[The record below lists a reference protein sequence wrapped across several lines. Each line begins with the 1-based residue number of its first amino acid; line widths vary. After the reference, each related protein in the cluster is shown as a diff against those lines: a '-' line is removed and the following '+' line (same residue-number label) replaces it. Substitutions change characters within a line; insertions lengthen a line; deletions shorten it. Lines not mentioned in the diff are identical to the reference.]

1 MKPKDSALSIQ
12 PGVEPSAAPANEP
25 AKRRR
30 RPRLSREQYVNG
42 VLAGDRTI
50 LAQAIT
56 LIESLRPED
65 SPLAQEILE
74 ACLPHTGRSI
84 RVGITGVPGVGKS
97 TFIEALG
104 TYLTKERGE
113 RTAVLAVDPSSQ
125 ISSGSILGDKTRM
138 EGLAN
143 DPLAFIRPSPSG
155 GSLGG
160 VARRTRETLLLC
172 EAAGFQ
178 NVLVETVGVG
188 QSETVVRA
196 MVDFFLLLMLPGAGD
211 ELQGMKRGIIELT
224 DLIAINKADGNDRTR
239 AQVARREYE
248 NALHLLPASAT
259 GWVPRVVTCSAQARE
274 GISEVW
280 EVVLEHNLWLR
291 QQGLLETVRREQ
303 VRRWM
308 DEMIR
313 AELLRR
319 FRSHP
324 LVRERWPQIEREVV
338 EGRLSSFRA
347 VEQLLDFYDK
357 AK

>member
-1 MKPKDSALSIQ
+1 LKPKDSALSIQ
-12 PGVEPSAAPANEP
+12 PGVESTAAPADTP
-25 AKRRR
+25 TKRRR
-30 RPRLSREQYVNG
+30 RPRLSREEYVNG
-42 VLAGDRTI
+42 VLLGDRTV

-74 ACLPHTGRSI
+74 ACLPHTGNSI

-104 TYLTKERGE
+104 AHLTNERGE
-113 RTAVLAVDPSSQ
+113 KTAVLAVDPSSQ
-125 ISSGSILGDKTRM
+125 VSGGSILGDKTRM

-143 DPLAFIRPSPSG
+143 NPLAFIRPSPSG

-172 EAAGFQ
+172 EAAGYQ

-188 QSETVVRA
+188 QSETMVRA

-211 ELQGMKRGIIELT
+211 ELQGMKRGIMELT
-224 DLIAINKADGNDRTR
+224 DLIAINKADGNDRTK

-248 NALHLLPASAT
+248 SALHLLPASPT
-259 GWVPRVVTCSAQARE
+259 GWSPRVVTCSAQARE

-280 EVVLEHNLWLR
+280 TIVLEHNLWLR
-291 QQGLLETVRREQ
+291 QHGLLEAVRREQ

-319 FRSHP
+319 FRSDS
-324 LVRERWPQIEREVV
+324 LVRERLPHIEREVV

-347 VEQLLDFYDK
+347 VEQLLDSYYK

>member
-1 MKPKDSALSIQ
+1 M
-12 PGVEPSAAPANEP
+12 
-25 AKRRR
+25 
-30 RPRLSREQYVNG
+30 NG

-74 ACLPHTGRSI
+74 ACLPHTGHSM

-113 RTAVLAVDPSSQ
+113 RIAVLAVDPSSQ
-125 ISSGSILGDKTRM
+125 VSRGSILGDKTRM

-160 VARRTRETLLLC
+160 VARRTRETMLLC
-172 EAAGFQ
+172 EAAGYQ

-211 ELQGMKRGIIELT
+211 ELQGMKRGIMEMT
-224 DLIAINKADGNDRTR
+224 DLIAINKADGNDRTK
-239 AQVARREYE
+239 AAGCAARVRKC
-248 NALHLLPASAT
+248 AAPASRVSDRLGSAR
-259 GWVPRVVTCSAQARE
+259 GDLFGAKRGKASPRSGRWSSNTISGCGSTACS
-274 GISEVW
+274 
-280 EVVLEHNLWLR
+280 
-291 QQGLLETVRREQ
+291 
-303 VRRWM
+303 M
-308 DEMIR
+308 
-313 AELLRR
+313 
-319 FRSHP
+319 RSGAN
-324 LVRERWPQIEREVV
+324 R
-338 EGRLSSFRA
+338 
-347 VEQLLDFYDK
+347 
-357 AK
+357 